1 MVVYA
6 PPAHVT
12 CDMEHIGTKRFV
24 CDSRISKKSLAESG
38 QLVIPSRL
46 NLFEPRDTDG
56 YQTDDKSK
64 CRVST
69 GQEGRCTQES

>member
-1 MVVYA
+1 VAFCEKILTQGRMVVYA

-38 QLVIPSRL
+38 HLVIPSRL
-46 NLFEPRDTDG
+46 NL
-56 YQTDDKSK
+56 
-64 CRVST
+64 ST
-69 GQEGRCTQES
+69 ARHR